1 MGLFVLIHSPLVG
14 PLTWSLVAD
23 ELQRR
28 GIQVVVPTLFTDP
41 KVGPPY
47 WKQHVNAVARA
58 LEPVSL
64 DQPLIL
70 VGHSG
75 AGVLLP
81 AIRQTTDRLVAAYVL
96 VDADIPKN
104 GASRLDLFEPPEAAD
119 QFRQTA
125 SNGFLPIWSEDALRQ
140 VIEDVGLR
148 QRFVTELRP
157 LPLAV
162 YEEPIPVFNSW
173 PDASCGYMRF
183 TSTSSYEGSGRQ
195 AQRKGWTYVEIEGR
209 HFHMLVGPRTV
220 AHALVNLAERMGI
233 AASKK

>member
-1 MGLFVLIHSPLVG
+1 MSLFVLIHSPLVG

-28 GIQVVVPTLFTDP
+28 GIQVVVPTLLTDP
-41 KVGPPY
+41 KVGLPY

-81 AIRQTTDRLVAAYVL
+81 AIRQITDRLVTAYIL

-104 GASRLDLFEPPEAAD
+104 GASRLDLFESPEAAD
-119 QFRQTA
+119 QFRQAA
-125 SNGFLPIWSEDALRQ
+125 SNGLLPTWSEDALRQ

-148 QRFVTELRP
+148 QRFVAELRP
-157 LPLAV
+157 LLLAV
-162 YEEPIPVFNSW
+162 YEEPIPVFKGW
-173 PDASCGYMRF
+173 PDAPCGYLRF
-183 TSTSSYEGSGRQ
+183 MSTSSYEESGRQ
-195 AQRKGWTYVEIEGR
+195 AQHKSWAYVEIEGR
-209 HFHMLVGPRTV
+209 HFHMLVDPQTV
-220 AHALVNLAERMGI
+220 IHALVSLVERMGI